1 MFILNTVVQILSCKV
16 PKTSMQE
23 KGSQDSQH
31 PAQDW
36 ADTIESSARAQNPA
50 VIQFTV
56 GYC

>member
-1 MFILNTVVQILSCKV
+1 
-16 PKTSMQE
+16 MQE

-36 ADTIESSARAQNPA
+36 ADTIESSAKAQNPA